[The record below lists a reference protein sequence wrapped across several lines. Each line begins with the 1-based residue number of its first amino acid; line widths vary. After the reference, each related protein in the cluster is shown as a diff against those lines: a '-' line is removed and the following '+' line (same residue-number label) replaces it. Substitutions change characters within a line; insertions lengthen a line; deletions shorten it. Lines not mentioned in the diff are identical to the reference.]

1 MTRSFTIARFFCG
14 CAYLNPMDTAIFCPE
29 HRHTPHRGYI
39 TGRETIKVP
48 EHTPYSM
55 LHVTPHR
62 TIRAFPAIL
71 QSDAHNSLHTVTG
84 VSDGH
89 HNDWS
94 IPQADLLGLCAACL
108 IDSED
113 YNETR
118 IAMCE
123 CGNEQCSYRWCGSL
137 QGLHAFWK
145 LHAQG
150 GSEETTGLKEEDI
163 FSHGAYEDHSQE
175 VRDTLDKERTVLQ
188 EAAHKITSDLYQ
200 TTTKAF
206 SPGRRAK
213 LPPSYLNPWLEQQLR
228 IAVLQPGTTQAR
240 NANRTLMNRVLRLH
254 IIGAI
259 PPLQYKGAAPTLQQ
273 ALFQ

>member
-29 HRHTPHRGYI
+29 HRHAPHRGYI
-39 TGRETIKVP
+39 TGRETIRVP
-48 EHTPYSM
+48 KDTSYSM

-62 TIRAFPAIL
+62 TIKAFPAIL
-71 QSDAHNSLHTVTG
+71 QSDAHNSLHTVTR
-84 VSDGH
+84 VLDGH

-94 IPQADLLGLCAACL
+94 LPQADLLGLCAACL

-150 GSEETTGLKEEDI
+150 RSEETTGLKEEDI

-175 VRDTLDKERTVLQ
+175 VRDTLDKERAVLQ
-188 EAAHKITSDLYQ
+188 EAARKITSDLYQ

-213 LPPSYLNPWLEQQLR
+213 LPPAYLNPWLEQQLS
-228 IAVLQPGTTQAR
+228 IAVLQRGTTQAR

-259 PPLQYKGAAPTLQQ
+259 PPIRYKGVAPTLQQ